1 MWFSADEELALAPA
15 VGEQQPT
22 SLIQVV
28 MHRLRHIAVWSLLAT
43 IVAGGVLGPSL
54 HRAQHALDR
63 QAAPPCHASAVHH
76 TDVPL
81 WTDAD
86 GHVDAPECT
95 LCATRLLVVPS
106 SIESP
111 PAPRQMGTTRIT
123 LRTHLAPVHVA
134 SHRPIRGPP
143 SQTGARLA

>member
-1 MWFSADEELALAPA
+1 
-15 VGEQQPT
+15 
-22 SLIQVV
+22 
-28 MHRLRHIAVWSLLAT
+28 MHRLRHIAVWTLFAA

-54 HRAQHALDR
+54 HRVQHALDR

-86 GHVDAPECT
+86 GYVDAPECD

-106 SIESP
+106 SIESA

-123 LRTHLAPVHVA
+123 LLAHLAQARVA

-143 SQTGARLA
+143 SQAGVRPA